1 MANRNVS
8 RLDKNGA
15 PSWVRGLGVAALV
28 FFLMGNL
35 ILIGFSWAYR
45 GGVGSYATLA
55 FLGILAL
62 LALTVLA
69 RAWKSFTSPRR
80 QVE

>member
-1 MANRNVS
+1 MPNRNVS

-15 PSWVRGLGVAALV
+15 PSWVRGLGVAALA
-28 FFLMGNL
+28 FFLIGNL
-35 ILIGFSWAYR
+35 MLIGFSWAYR

-55 FLGILAL
+55 FLSILAL
-62 LALTVLA
+62 VALMALA
-69 RAWKSFTSPRR
+69 RAWKFFSSPRR